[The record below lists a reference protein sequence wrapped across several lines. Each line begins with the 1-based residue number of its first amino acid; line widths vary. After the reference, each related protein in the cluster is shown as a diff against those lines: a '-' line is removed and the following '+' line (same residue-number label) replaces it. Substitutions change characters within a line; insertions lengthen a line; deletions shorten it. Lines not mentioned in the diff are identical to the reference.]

1 MVSKFRENDGKQL
14 SSARGA
20 SKDLTAT
27 FMKYRN
33 GSLDSDES
41 DATADPKSRF
51 LVRNTGFS
59 SVKSPEASYV
69 NDRGTL
75 LPTSTKASS
84 EEENNE
90 SGLQGASSIQMSAR
104 HLPPVYVDIQ
114 EEIES
119 NLDEINKQSTYF
131 EMILYHV
138 IFVLHYAIDVF
149 PF

>member
-1 MVSKFRENDGKQL
+1 MVSKIRENDGKYL
-14 SSARGA
+14 SSTRGA
-20 SKDLTAT
+20 ARDLTAA
-27 FMKYRN
+27 FMRYRN

-51 LVRNTGFS
+51 LVRNTGFAS

-69 NDRGTL
+69 NDRGAL

-84 EEENNE
+84 EEENSSE
-90 SGLQGASSIQMSAR
+90 GGIQGATSIQMSSR

-119 NLDEINKQSTYF
+119 NLDEINKQST
-131 EMILYHV
+131 
-138 IFVLHYAIDVF
+138 
-149 PF
+149 